1 MENDKLY
8 QWLYSLD
15 TNKLTRYH
23 LKIDTNYNGMYKK
36 GDYIKVLFTNKD
48 GHDDYELIEPG
59 RIETE
64 FEVFKVDN
72 ENCIR
77 MFSYSDDPCHAM
89 ELIRNHLFQVYEEVK
104 QEADLA
110 EKWLADATMKKA
122 DIDLKYG
129 KKEKKV
135 RKLNG

>member
-15 TNKLTRYH
+15 TNKLTRQS
-23 LKIDTNYNGMYKK
+23 LDIDTNYQGMYGK
-36 GDYIKVLFTNKD
+36 GDHIKVLFVNKD
-48 GHDDYELIEPG
+48 GHDDYELIEST

-64 FEVFKVDN
+64 FEVFKVNN
-72 ENCIR
+72 ENRIR

-89 ELIRNHLFQVYEEVK
+89 ELIRNHLFQVYEKVK

-122 DIDLKYG
+122 DIELKYG
-129 KKEKKV
+129 EE
-135 RKLNG
+135 RE

>member
-1 MENDKLY
+1 MENKLY

-15 TNKLTRYH
+15 TNTLNRTG
-23 LKIDTNYNGMYKK
+23 LDIDTNYQGMYEK
-36 GDYIKVLFTNKD
+36 GDHIKVLFTNED
-48 GHDDYELIEPG
+48 GHDDYELIKPA

-64 FEVFKVDN
+64 IEAFKMDD
-72 ENCIR
+72 ENYIR
-77 MFSYSDDPCHAM
+77 MFSYSGDPCHAM

-122 DIDLKYG
+122 DIELKYSNEKG
-129 KKEKKV
+129 K
-135 RKLNG
+135 

>member
-1 MENDKLY
+1 MENKLY

-15 TNKLTRYH
+15 TNKLIRQSFD
-23 LKIDTNYNGMYKK
+23 IDTNYQGMYEK
-36 GDYIKVLFTNKD
+36 GDHIKVLFVNKD
-48 GHDDYELIEPG
+48 GHDDYELIEST

-72 ENCIR
+72 ENRIR

-89 ELIRNHLFQVYEEVK
+89 ELIRNHLFQVYEKVK
-104 QEADLA
+104 QEANLA

-129 KKEKKV
+129 EEKEK
-135 RKLNG
+135 